1 VAVSKNRKTKPPPK
15 KRAPFI
21 FWTLFF
27 IVIISLFFVNLQLIR
42 SSIENT
48 GVLDRLFHRTGAETA
63 GGEDAPDLTEAPAA
77 PEAPD
82 TPGITGEPAA
92 PALPPEEP
100 LAATPEE
107 PPQVV
112 TVPEPKPV
120 AYPVTPPSPGPG
132 RTRTLYFI
140 RVDEDGALLRIP
152 VTRTTTASDS
162 PLTEVLRLLLQGP
175 SAEENRRNPG
185 LRSLIPQ
192 GTRLLRVE
200 VRGSTAY
207 ISFSEE
213 FQFNTFGAEGY
224 MGQLWQIIWTVTE
237 FPNITDVQ
245 ILIEGNRVD
254 FLGERIPI
262 GSPLGR
268 NSRF

>member
-1 VAVSKNRKTKPPPK
+1 VV
-15 KRAPFI
+15 
-21 FWTLFF
+21 
-27 IVIISLFFVNLQLIR
+27 
-42 SSIENT
+42 
-48 GVLDRLFHRTGAETA
+48 
-63 GGEDAPDLTEAPAA
+63 

-82 TPGITGEPAA
+82 ATGIAAEPAA
-92 PALPPEEP
+92 PALPPEGP
-100 LAATPEE
+100 LDDMPEE
-107 PPQVV
+107 TPQVV

-120 AYPVTPPSPGPG
+120 AQPVPPPDPGPG

-140 RVDEDGALLRIP
+140 RVDGDGVLLRTP
-152 VTRTTTASDS
+152 VTRTTAASGS

-192 GTRLLRVE
+192 GTQLLRAE

-245 ILIEGNRVD
+245 LLIEGNRVD

>member
-1 VAVSKNRKTKPPPK
+1 MAAPKNQKAKPSPK
-15 KRAPFI
+15 KRAPFV

-27 IVIISLFFVNLQLIR
+27 IVVISLFFVNLQLIR
-42 SSIENT
+42 SSVENS
-48 GVLDRLFHRTGAETA
+48 GLLDRLFHKTDAGTTGEGA
-63 GGEDAPDLTEAPAA
+63 GDLTEAPAA

-82 TPGITGEPAA
+82 TTGIAGEPAA
-92 PALPPEEP
+92 PELPPEEP
-100 LAATPEE
+100 PADAPEE
-107 PPQVV
+107 PPQIVA
-112 TVPEPKPV
+112 VPEPKP
-120 AYPVTPPSPGPG
+120 AAQPVTPPSPGPG

-140 RVDEDGALLRIP
+140 RVDEDGALLRTP
-152 VTRTTTASDS
+152 VTRTTAASGS
-162 PLTEVLRLLLQGP
+162 PLTEVLRFLLQGP

-192 GTRLLRVE
+192 GTRLLRAE

-262 GSPLGR
+262 GSPLSR

>member
-1 VAVSKNRKTKPPPK
+1 VAVPNKRKTKSPPK

-27 IVIISLFFVNLQLIR
+27 IIVISLFFVNLQLIR
-42 SSIENT
+42 SSIEKT
-48 GVLDRLFHRTGAETA
+48 GLLDRFFHRTEA
-63 GGEDAPDLTEAPAA
+63 GTTGEGAPDLTETPAV
-77 PEAPD
+77 PEVPD
-82 TPGITGEPAA
+82 TTGIAGEPTA
-92 PALPPEEP
+92 PVLPREVLP
-100 LAATPEE
+100 ADTPEE

-112 TVPEPKPV
+112 TLPESTPAAQPVTQPTPEP
-120 AYPVTPPSPGPG
+120 S

-140 RVDEDGALLRIP
+140 RVDEDGAILRTP
-152 VTRTTTASDS
+152 VTRNTRASDS

-175 SAEENRRNPG
+175 SAEESRRNPG

-245 ILIEGNRVD
+245 ILIEGNRID

>member
-1 VAVSKNRKTKPPPK
+1 MAVPKNRKTKSPPK
-15 KRAPFI
+15 KRAPFV

-27 IVIISLFFVNLQLIR
+27 IIVISLFFVNLQLIR
-42 SSIENT
+42 SGIENT
-48 GVLDRLFHRTGAETA
+48 GLLDRLFHRTDAGTA
-63 GGEDAPDLTEAPAA
+63 GEGAPDLTEAPAV

-82 TPGITGEPAA
+82 TTGIAGEPAA
-92 PALPPEEP
+92 PELPPEAP
-100 LAATPEE
+100 LADAPEE

-112 TVPEPKPV
+112 TLPESTP
-120 AYPVTPPSPGPG
+120 AAQPVTPPGPVPG
-132 RTRTLYFI
+132 RARSLYFI
-140 RVDEDGALLRIP
+140 RVDEDGALLRTP
-152 VTRTTTASDS
+152 VTRNTTASDS
-162 PLTEVLRLLLQGP
+162 PLREVLRLLLQGP